1 MAVFYLVFM
10 TLKKLNVSG
19 RIQETERNL
28 TLESL
33 EQRILD
39 PYRRAKP
46 MVINGRT
53 LHKDDW
59 ERIEIYS
66 SEHEIRKTGEIPWQL
81 LQDVTSKL
89 VDRPFGW
96 DVEADSHSDEDPRP
110 EKSARQVFVVH
121 GRNGQARDALFTFL
135 RAIGLHPLEWT
146 EAIRATDKPTP
157 YIGEILDAAFFQAHA
172 VIVLFTPDDLAML
185 NKQLWDEGEPAHE
198 TKLTGQA
205 RPNALFEAGMAMGR
219 DERRTVLVELGR
231 LRPFSD
237 IAGRHVIRLDNSTQ
251 RRQELAQRLETAGYP
266 VNIVDRTDWHSAGD
280 FEAAVSS
287 IDIGQPETVAEATQ
301 QLDLEEKLEY
311 TGRTAQDIM
320 NEAHSDTG
328 DKETVHPE
336 IGKWLRVDDK
346 AMYGPITTNDPIEIT
361 IGEPFEQI
369 SLYFD
374 NARWRSRLASVKGGS
389 RIVAEG
395 RIVEVEL
402 AGLTLHDCELLDV
415 EG

>member
-110 EKSARQVFVVH
+110 EKSDRQVFVVH
-121 GRNGQARDALFTFL
+121 GRNGQARDALFAFL
-135 RAIGLHPLEWT
+135 RAIGLHPLEWSEVT
-146 EAIRATDKPTP
+146 QATGKPTP
-157 YIGEILDAAFFQAHA
+157 YIGLILDTAFLRAHA
-172 VIVLFTPDDLAML
+172 VIVLFTPDDEARL
-185 NKQLWDEGEPAHE
+185 NERLREENDRDYE

-205 RPNALFEAGMAMGR
+205 RPNVLFEAGMAMGR
-219 DERRTVLVELGR
+219 NNERTVLVELGQ

-237 IAGRHVIRLDNSTQ
+237 IEGLHVVRLDNSTEQ
-251 RRQELAQRLETAGYP
+251 RQELAKRLETAGCP
-266 VNIVDRTDWHSAGD
+266 VNWNGTDWHSVGD
-280 FEAAVSS
+280 FEAAVRS
-287 IDIGQPETVAEATQ
+287 IVPRQPETVAEAKQ
-301 QLDLEEKLEY
+301 QSELEEKREY
-311 TGRTAQDIM
+311 TQRTPEEITLEMPFD
-320 NEAHSDTG
+320 NEDSVSPDL
-328 DKETVHPE
+328 
-336 IGKWLRVDDK
+336 GKWLRVDDP
-346 AMYGPITTNDPIEIT
+346 AGHEPITTMDPIQLT
-361 IGEPFEQI
+361 VVSPDGVMVA
-369 SLYFD
+369 LWFD
-374 NARWRSRLASVKGGS
+374 NAKWRPHLANVKNGD
-389 RIVAEG
+389 RIVGEG
-395 RIVEVEL
+395 RIAEVSHSSVR
-402 AGLTLHDCELLDV
+402 LHDCELLDIV
-415 EG
+415 E